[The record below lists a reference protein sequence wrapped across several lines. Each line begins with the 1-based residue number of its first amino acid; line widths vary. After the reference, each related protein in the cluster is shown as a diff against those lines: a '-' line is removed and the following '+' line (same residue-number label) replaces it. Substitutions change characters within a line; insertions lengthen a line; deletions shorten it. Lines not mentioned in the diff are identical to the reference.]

1 MVLDHSEVTLD
12 LSLVMLDHSNVTVDA
27 SDMMCVYE
35 EVTLGFGKLNL
46 VGRR

>member
-27 SDMMCVYE
+27 SDMVCVYE
-35 EVTLGFGKLNL
+35 KVTLGFGKLNL